1 MEQDHRLEGGQR
13 GGVQL
18 SDGGGVSTGK
28 GAECAFFFCLAV
40 PHAMWDLS
48 FPTRDQIRDSALEVG
63 SLNHWTTREIL

>member
-28 GAECAFFFCLAV
+28 GAECAFFLLGCA
-40 PHAMWDLS
+40 ACY
-48 FPTRDQIRDSALEVG
+48 VG
-63 SLNHWTTREIL
+63 S